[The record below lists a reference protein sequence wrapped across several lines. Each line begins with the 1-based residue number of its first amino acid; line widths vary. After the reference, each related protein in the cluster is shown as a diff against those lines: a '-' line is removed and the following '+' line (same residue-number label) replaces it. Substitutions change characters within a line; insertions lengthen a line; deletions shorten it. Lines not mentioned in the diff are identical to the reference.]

1 MWRGAGFK
9 QNVGKGAKQKLI
21 NPAINYLVSL
31 NRTCIADN
39 FNKLTLNL
47 DLLTFACVHTFSLA
61 NAERGRCWWW
71 FPNNGNDVDDNI
83 GICRGS
89 VSAKEDWEG

>member
-1 MWRGAGFK
+1 MEGAGFK
-9 QNVGKGAKQKLI
+9 LNVGKGAKQKLI

-47 DLLTFACVHTFSLA
+47 DLLTFACVHTFSPQMQ
-61 NAERGRCWWW
+61 NVGVV
-71 FPNNGNDVDDNI
+71 G
-83 GICRGS
+83 GGS
-89 VSAKEDWEG
+89 LITATT